1 MLESVDGLIGQ
12 NGVRRTVEGFL
23 KQNRLPHTLLF
34 WGPPGVG
41 KFTYSL
47 ILASQL
53 NGDRDRIFRNIYPD
67 VMVVFPNFKRVEREE
82 VFQMRRGGRYY
93 KLRDK
98 QGNILI
104 DEIREIKRVS
114 ALTPYEGKWKVFI
127 IAQAERMTVEAMNAF
142 LKVLEEPGPENLFI
156 LITTDPS
163 LLPETIVSRAVNLR
177 FKSLSQDELKQVL
190 QNMGIEI
197 DEDFLTLSRGV
208 EDYLFLKENV
218 DLVEKVDKLFFNKS
232 PEERLVENP
241 DDLDTEGVL
250 KALLFLL
257 DKKREKLGIEEVER
271 IMDVIKR
278 AYEFLRSNIKP
289 ENVMRFLILEV

>member
-1 MLESVDGLIGQ
+1 MENLDGLIGQ
-12 NGVRRTVEGFL
+12 NGVKRTVEGFL

-47 ILASQL
+47 ILASHL
-53 NGDRDRIFRNIYPD
+53 NGDKERIFRNIYPD
-67 VMVVFPNFKRVEREE
+67 VMVVFPNFKGVEREE
-82 VFQMRRGGRYY
+82 VFQMRRDGKYY

-177 FKSLSQDELKQVL
+177 FKPLSQDELKRVL

-197 DEDFLTLSRGV
+197 DENFLTLSRGI

-241 DDLDTEGVL
+241 EELDTEGVL

>member
-1 MLESVDGLIGQ
+1 MENLDGLIGQ
-12 NGVRRTVEGFL
+12 NGVKRTVEGFL
-23 KQNRLPHTLLF
+23 KQNRLPHSLLF

-47 ILASQL
+47 ILASHL
-53 NGDRDRIFRNIYPD
+53 NGDKERIFRNIYPD
-67 VMVVFPNFKRVEREE
+67 VMVVFPNFKGVEREE
-82 VFQMRRGGRYY
+82 VFQMRRDGKYY

-177 FKSLSQDELKQVL
+177 FKPLSQDELKRVL

-197 DEDFLTLSRGV
+197 DENFLTLSRGI

-218 DLVEKVDKLFFNKS
+218 DLVEKVDKIFFNKS

-241 DDLDTEGVL
+241 EELDTEVVL

-271 IMDVIKR
+271 LMDVIKR

>member
-1 MLESVDGLIGQ
+1 LENLDGLIGQ
-12 NGVRRTVEGFL
+12 NGVKRTVEGFL
-23 KQNRLPHTLLF
+23 KQNRLPHSLLF

-47 ILASQL
+47 ILASHL
-53 NGDRDRIFRNIYPD
+53 NGDKERIFRNIYPD
-67 VMVVFPNFKRVEREE
+67 VMVVFPNFKGVEREE
-82 VFQMRRGGRYY
+82 VFQMRRDGKYY

-177 FKSLSQDELKQVL
+177 FKPLSQDELKRVL

-197 DEDFLTLSRGV
+197 DENFLTLSRGI

-241 DDLDTEGVL
+241 EELDTEGVL

>member
-1 MLESVDGLIGQ
+1 MESLDGLIGQ
-12 NGVRRTVEGFL
+12 NGVKRTVEGFL

-67 VMVVFPNFKRVEREE
+67 VMVVFPNFKGVEREE
-82 VFQMRRGGRYY
+82 IFQMRRDGKYY

>member
-1 MLESVDGLIGQ
+1 MESVDGLIGQ

-53 NGDRDRIFRNIYPD
+53 NGDRERIFRNIYPD
-67 VMVVFPNFKRVEREE
+67 VMTVFPNFKGLERDE
-82 VFQMRRGGRYY
+82 VFQVRMEGKYY

-104 DEIREIKRVS
+104 DEIREIKRIS
-114 ALTPYEGKWKVFI
+114 ALTPYEGKWKAFI

-177 FKSLSQDELKQVL
+177 FKPLSQDELKQVL

-218 DLVEKVDKLFFNKS
+218 DLVEKVDKIFFNKS

-241 DDLDTEGVL
+241 EELDTEVVL

-271 IMDVIKR
+271 LMDVIKR

>member
-1 MLESVDGLIGQ
+1 MESVDGLIGQ

-53 NGDRDRIFRNIYPD
+53 NGDRERIFRNIYPD
-67 VMVVFPNFKRVEREE
+67 VMTVFPNFKGLERDE
-82 VFQMRRGGRYY
+82 VFQVRMEGKYY

-177 FKSLSQDELKQVL
+177 FKPLSQDELKQVL

-197 DEDFLTLSRGV
+197 DEGFLSLSRGV

>member
-1 MLESVDGLIGQ
+1 LENLDGLIGQ
-12 NGVRRTVEGFL
+12 NGVKRTVEGFL
-23 KQNRLPHTLLF
+23 KQNRLPPTLLF

-47 ILASQL
+47 ILASHL
-53 NGDRDRIFRNIYPD
+53 NGDKERIFRNIYPD
-67 VMVVFPNFKRVEREE
+67 VMVVFPNFKGVEREE
-82 VFQMRRGGRYY
+82 VFQMRRDGKYY

-177 FKSLSQDELKQVL
+177 FKPLSQDELKRVL

-197 DEDFLTLSRGV
+197 DENFQTLSRGI

-241 DDLDTEGVL
+241 EELDTEGVL

>member
-1 MLESVDGLIGQ
+1 LESVDGLIGQ

-53 NGDRDRIFRNIYPD
+53 NGDRERIFRNIYPD
-67 VMVVFPNFKRVEREE
+67 VMVVFPNFKGVEREE
-82 VFQMRRGGRYY
+82 VFQMRREGRYY

-177 FKSLSQDELKQVL
+177 FKPLSQNELKQVL

>member
-1 MLESVDGLIGQ
+1 LENLDGLIGQ
-12 NGVRRTVEGFL
+12 KGVKRTVEGFL

-47 ILASQL
+47 ILASHL
-53 NGDRDRIFRNIYPD
+53 NGDKERIFRNIYPD
-67 VMVVFPNFKRVEREE
+67 VMVVFPNFKGVEREE
-82 VFQMRRGGRYY
+82 VFQMRRDGKYY

-177 FKSLSQDELKQVL
+177 FKPLSQDELKRVL

-197 DEDFLTLSRGV
+197 DENFLTLSRGI

-241 DDLDTEGVL
+241 EELDTEGVL

>member
-1 MLESVDGLIGQ
+1 MESLDGLIGQ
-12 NGVRRTVEGFL
+12 NGVKRTVEGFL

-47 ILASQL
+47 ILASHL
-53 NGDRDRIFRNIYPD
+53 NGDKERIFRNIYPD
-67 VMVVFPNFKRVEREE
+67 VMVVFPNFKGVEREE
-82 VFQMRRGGRYY
+82 IFQMRRDGKYY

-177 FKSLSQDELKQVL
+177 FKPLSQDELKRVL

-197 DEDFLTLSRGV
+197 DENFLTLSRGI

-241 DDLDTEGVL
+241 EELDTEGVL
-250 KALLFLL
+250 KSLLFLL

>member
-1 MLESVDGLIGQ
+1 MENLDGLIGQ
-12 NGVRRTVEGFL
+12 NGVKRTVEGFL
-23 KQNRLPHTLLF
+23 KQNRLPHSLLF

-47 ILASQL
+47 ILASHL
-53 NGDRDRIFRNIYPD
+53 NGDKERIFRNIYPD
-67 VMVVFPNFKRVEREE
+67 VMVVFPNFKGVEREE
-82 VFQMRRGGRYY
+82 VFQMRRDGKYY

-177 FKSLSQDELKQVL
+177 FKPLSQDELKRVL

-197 DEDFLTLSRGV
+197 DENFLTLSRGI

-241 DDLDTEGVL
+241 EELDTEGVL

>member
-1 MLESVDGLIGQ
+1 MESVDGLIGQ

>member
-1 MLESVDGLIGQ
+1 LESVDGLIGQ

-53 NGDRDRIFRNIYPD
+53 NGDRERIFRNIYPD
-67 VMVVFPNFKRVEREE
+67 VMVVFPNFKGVEREE
-82 VFQMRRGGRYY
+82 VFQMRREGRYY

-177 FKSLSQDELKQVL
+177 FKPLSQNELKQVL
-190 QNMGIEI
+190 QNMGLGI
-197 DEDFLTLSRGV
+197 DEGFLSLSRGV

>member
-1 MLESVDGLIGQ
+1 LESVDGLIGQ

-53 NGDRDRIFRNIYPD
+53 NGDRERIFRNIYPD
-67 VMVVFPNFKRVEREE
+67 VMTVFPNFKGLERDE
-82 VFQMRRGGRYY
+82 VFQVRMEGKYY

-177 FKSLSQDELKQVL
+177 FKPLSQDELKQVL

-197 DEDFLTLSRGV
+197 DEGFLSLSRGV

>member
-1 MLESVDGLIGQ
+1 MESVDGLVGQ

-47 ILASQL
+47 VLASRL
-53 NGDRDRIFRNIYPD
+53 NGDKERIFRNIYPD

-104 DEIREIKRVS
+104 DEIREIKRIS

-177 FKSLSQDELKQVL
+177 FKSLSRDELKRVL

-197 DEDFLTLSRGV
+197 DEGFLSLSRGV

-257 DKKREKLGIEEVER
+257 DKKREKLGVEEVER

>member
-1 MLESVDGLIGQ
+1 MESVDGLIGQ
-12 NGVRRTVEGFL
+12 NGVKRTVEGFL

-53 NGDRDRIFRNIYPD
+53 NGDRERIFRNIYPD
-67 VMVVFPNFKRVEREE
+67 VMVVFPNFKGVEREE
-82 VFQMRRGGRYY
+82 VFQMRREGRYY

-114 ALTPYEGKWKVFI
+114 ALTPYEGKWKVFV

-177 FKSLSQDELKQVL
+177 FKPLSQDELKQVL

-197 DEDFLTLSRGV
+197 DEGFLSLSRGV

>member
-1 MLESVDGLIGQ
+1 LENLDGLIGQ
-12 NGVRRTVEGFL
+12 NGVKRTVEGFL
-23 KQNRLPHTLLF
+23 KQNRLPPTLLF

-47 ILASQL
+47 ILASHL
-53 NGDRDRIFRNIYPD
+53 NGDKERIFRNIYPD
-67 VMVVFPNFKRVEREE
+67 VMVVFPNFKGVEREE
-82 VFQMRRGGRYY
+82 VFQMRRDGKYY

-177 FKSLSQDELKQVL
+177 FKPLSQDELKRVL

-197 DEDFLTLSRGV
+197 DENFLTLSRGI

-241 DDLDTEGVL
+241 EELDTEGVL

>member
-1 MLESVDGLIGQ
+1 LESVDGLIGQ

>member
-1 MLESVDGLIGQ
+1 MESVDGLIGQ
-12 NGVRRTVEGFL
+12 NGVKRTVEGFL

-47 ILASQL
+47 ILASHL
-53 NGDRDRIFRNIYPD
+53 NGDKERIFRNIYPD
-67 VMVVFPNFKRVEREE
+67 VMVVFPNFKGVEREE
-82 VFQMRRGGRYY
+82 IFQMRRDGKYY

-177 FKSLSQDELKQVL
+177 FKPLSQDELKRVL

-197 DEDFLTLSRGV
+197 DENFLTLSRGI

-241 DDLDTEGVL
+241 EELDTEGVL

>member
-1 MLESVDGLIGQ
+1 LESVDGLIGQ

-53 NGDRDRIFRNIYPD
+53 NGDRERIFRNIYPD
-67 VMVVFPNFKRVEREE
+67 VMVVFPNFKGVEREE
-82 VFQMRRGGRYY
+82 VFQMRREGRYY

-177 FKSLSQDELKQVL
+177 FKPLSQNELKQIL

-197 DEDFLTLSRGV
+197 DEGFLSLSRGV

>member
-53 NGDRDRIFRNIYPD
+53 NGDRERIFRNIYPD
-67 VMVVFPNFKRVEREE
+67 VMVVFPNFKGVEREE
-82 VFQMRRGGRYY
+82 VFQMRREGRYY

-177 FKSLSQDELKQVL
+177 FKPLSQNELKQVL

>member
-1 MLESVDGLIGQ
+1 MENLDGLIGQ
-12 NGVRRTVEGFL
+12 NGVKRTVEGFL

-47 ILASQL
+47 ILASHL
-53 NGDRDRIFRNIYPD
+53 NGDKERIFRNIYPD
-67 VMVVFPNFKRVEREE
+67 VMVVFPNFKGVEREE
-82 VFQMRRGGRYY
+82 IFQMRRDGKYY

-177 FKSLSQDELKQVL
+177 FKPLSQDELKRVL

-197 DEDFLTLSRGV
+197 DENFLTLSRGI

>member
-1 MLESVDGLIGQ
+1 LESVDELIGQ
-12 NGVRRTVEGFL
+12 KGVKRTVEGFL

-47 ILASQL
+47 VLASHL
-53 NGDRDRIFRNIYPD
+53 NGDRERIFRNIYPD
-67 VMVVFPNFKRVEREE
+67 VMVVFPNFKGVERDE
-82 VFQMRRGGRYY
+82 VFQMRRDGKYY

-114 ALTPYEGKWKVFI
+114 GMTPYEGKWKVFI

-177 FKSLSQDELKQVL
+177 FKALSQDELKRVL

-208 EDYLFLKENV
+208 DDYLFLKENV
-218 DLVEKVDKLFFNKS
+218 DLVEKVDKIFFNKS

-241 DDLDTEGVL
+241 EELDTEVVL

-271 IMDVIKR
+271 LMDVIKR

>member
-1 MLESVDGLIGQ
+1 MESLDGLIGQ

-23 KQNRLPHTLLF
+23 KQNRLPPTLLF

-47 ILASQL
+47 ILASHL
-53 NGDRDRIFRNIYPD
+53 NGDKERIFRNIYPD
-67 VMVVFPNFKRVEREE
+67 VMVVFPNFKGVEREE
-82 VFQMRRGGRYY
+82 IFQMRRDGKYY

-177 FKSLSQDELKQVL
+177 FKPLSQDELKRVL

-197 DEDFLTLSRGV
+197 DENFLTLSRGI

-241 DDLDTEGVL
+241 EELDTEGVL

>member
-1 MLESVDGLIGQ
+1 MESVDGLIGQ

-53 NGDRDRIFRNIYPD
+53 NGDRERIFRNIYPD
-67 VMVVFPNFKRVEREE
+67 VMVVFPNFKGVEREE
-82 VFQMRRGGRYY
+82 VFQMRREGRYY

-177 FKSLSQDELKQVL
+177 FKPLSQNELKQIL

-197 DEDFLTLSRGV
+197 DEGFLSLSRGV

>member
-1 MLESVDGLIGQ
+1 MESLDGVIGQ
-12 NGVRRTVEGFL
+12 NGVKRTVEGFL

-47 ILASQL
+47 ILASHL
-53 NGDRDRIFRNIYPD
+53 NGDKERIFRNIYPD
-67 VMVVFPNFKRVEREE
+67 VMVVFPNFKGVEREE
-82 VFQMRRGGRYY
+82 IFQMRRDGKYY

-177 FKSLSQDELKQVL
+177 FKPLSQDELKRVL

-197 DEDFLTLSRGV
+197 DENFLTLSRGI

-241 DDLDTEGVL
+241 EELDTEGVL

-289 ENVMRFLILEV
+289 ENVRRFLILEV

>member
-1 MLESVDGLIGQ
+1 MENLDGLIGQ
-12 NGVRRTVEGFL
+12 NGVKRTVEGFL
-23 KQNRLPHTLLF
+23 KQNRLPHFLLF

-47 ILASQL
+47 ILASHL
-53 NGDRDRIFRNIYPD
+53 NGDKERIFRNIYPD
-67 VMVVFPNFKRVEREE
+67 VMVVFPNFKGVEREE
-82 VFQMRRGGRYY
+82 VFQMRRDGKYY

-177 FKSLSQDELKQVL
+177 FKPLSQDELKRVL

-197 DEDFLTLSRGV
+197 DENFLTLSRGI

-241 DDLDTEGVL
+241 EELDTEGVL

>member
-1 MLESVDGLIGQ
+1 LENLDGLIGQ
-12 NGVRRTVEGFL
+12 NGVKRTVEGFL
-23 KQNRLPHTLLF
+23 KQNRLPHFLLF

-47 ILASQL
+47 ILASHL
-53 NGDRDRIFRNIYPD
+53 NGDKERIFRNIYPD
-67 VMVVFPNFKRVEREE
+67 VMVVFPNFKGVEREE
-82 VFQMRRGGRYY
+82 VFQMRRDGKYY

-177 FKSLSQDELKQVL
+177 FKPLSQDELKRVL

-197 DEDFLTLSRGV
+197 DENFLTLSRGI

-241 DDLDTEGVL
+241 EELDTEGVL

>member
-1 MLESVDGLIGQ
+1 MESVDGLIGQ

-53 NGDRDRIFRNIYPD
+53 NGDRERIFRNIYPD
-67 VMVVFPNFKRVEREE
+67 VMVVFPNFKGVEREE
-82 VFQMRRGGRYY
+82 VFQMRREGRYY

-177 FKSLSQDELKQVL
+177 FKPLSQNELKQVL
-190 QNMGIEI
+190 QNMGLGI
-197 DEDFLTLSRGV
+197 DEGFLSLSRGV

>member
-1 MLESVDGLIGQ
+1 MESVDGLIGQ

-53 NGDRDRIFRNIYPD
+53 NGDRERIFRNIYPD
-67 VMVVFPNFKRVEREE
+67 VMVVFPNFKGVEREE
-82 VFQMRRGGRYY
+82 VFQMRREGRYY

-177 FKSLSQDELKQVL
+177 FKPLSQNELKQVL

>member
-1 MLESVDGLIGQ
+1 MENLDGLIGQ
-12 NGVRRTVEGFL
+12 NGVKRTVEGFL
-23 KQNRLPHTLLF
+23 KQNRLPHSLLF

-47 ILASQL
+47 ILASHL
-53 NGDRDRIFRNIYPD
+53 NGDKERIFRNIYPD
-67 VMVVFPNFKRVEREE
+67 VMVVFPNFKGVEREE
-82 VFQMRRGGRYY
+82 IFQMRRDGKYY

-177 FKSLSQDELKQVL
+177 FKPLSQDELKRVL

-197 DEDFLTLSRGV
+197 DENFLTLSRGI

-271 IMDVIKR
+271 LMDVIKR

>member
-1 MLESVDGLIGQ
+1 MESVDGLIGQ

-47 ILASQL
+47 VLASRL
-53 NGDRDRIFRNIYPD
+53 NGDKERIFRNIYPD

-104 DEIREIKRVS
+104 DEIREIKRIS

-177 FKSLSQDELKQVL
+177 FKSLSRDELKRVL

-197 DEDFLTLSRGV
+197 DEGFLSLSRGV

-257 DKKREKLGIEEVER
+257 DKKREKLGVEEVER

>member
-1 MLESVDGLIGQ
+1 MESLDGLIGQ

-23 KQNRLPHTLLF
+23 KQNRLPPTLLF

-47 ILASQL
+47 ILASHL
-53 NGDRDRIFRNIYPD
+53 NGDKERIFRNIYPD
-67 VMVVFPNFKRVEREE
+67 VMVVFPNFKGVEREE
-82 VFQMRRGGRYY
+82 VFQMRRDGKYY

-177 FKSLSQDELKQVL
+177 FKPLSQDELKRVL

-197 DEDFLTLSRGV
+197 DENFLTLSRGI

-241 DDLDTEGVL
+241 EELDTEGVL

-278 AYEFLRSNIKP
+278 AYEFLKSNIKP

>member
-1 MLESVDGLIGQ
+1 MENLDGLIGQ
-12 NGVRRTVEGFL
+12 NGVKRTVEGFL

-47 ILASQL
+47 ILASHL
-53 NGDRDRIFRNIYPD
+53 NGDKERIFRNIYPD
-67 VMVVFPNFKRVEREE
+67 VMVVFPNFKGVEREE
-82 VFQMRRGGRYY
+82 VFQMRRDGKYY

-177 FKSLSQDELKQVL
+177 FKPLSQDELKRVL

-197 DEDFLTLSRGV
+197 DENFLTLSRGI